1 LENLNVFKYI
11 LREIMIMRQLSEIKN
26 NIFTPSLYSIKVS
39 EAAKQDMTKLK
50 NIFLVMEYVPSDL
63 KNLLEIEEQDP

>member
-1 LENLNVFKYI
+1 
-11 LREIMIMRQLSEIKN
+11 MRQLSEIKN